1 MYNKVATMS
10 RVRAVLQNTVYQG
23 AARTIGVITGLI
35 TFALLTRYLGPERFG
50 AYSIALTYTG
60 VLAAI
65 AELGMPVL
73 FLKILSLHR
82 KSDEQAI
89 ANLTSLRIVASIIV
103 FAIGVGIALLLP
115 YGNDVKFGIAIASIG
130 FILLNF
136 TQYVGVIF
144 QERLKTH
151 LSGLADSV
159 GRLMVLAVTYIGLER
174 NAPLSWYFW
183 AFVIGSFVTFAG
195 TYVLSRKLYS
205 LKLRLRLRSW
215 GPLLRQALPLMLI
228 SLFSLVYF
236 KVDTLILSLLDTSYV
251 VGVYSAAYKYID
263 VFVTI
268 PAIFGALALPFF
280 TRSTENREEQR
291 FGRQFERSLRLI
303 LMSGGLLAAV
313 TFVEADRFITIF
325 SGTAYSESII
335 ILRILAVAILPL
347 FLGSLCSTAL
357 IARNKSYIVA
367 WIFGSTAI
375 ISLVLYVTA
384 IDRFSLYGAAVSTV
398 LVEAAIA
405 IATIAALVQSSIV
418 LIHWRI
424 ALGYIVSVLALGA
437 TLYAAHSLPMVVTI
451 ALGIA
456 VYALSLIAFRVVQR
470 HEISHVI
477 RGTKLRDHRPY

>member
-1 MYNKVATMS
+1 MS

-23 AARTIGVITGLI
+23 AARTVGVITGLI

-50 AYSIALTYTG
+50 DYSIALTYTG

-73 FLKILSLHR
+73 LLKILSLHR
-82 KSDEQAI
+82 RSDAAVI
-89 ANLTSLRIVASIIV
+89 ANLNSLRIFASLIV
-103 FAIGVGIALLLP
+103 FLAGVGLAQLLP
-115 YGNDVKFGIAIASIG
+115 YAQDVKLGIAIASIG
-130 FILLNF
+130 FIFLNF
-136 TQYVGVIF
+136 TQYIGVVF

-151 LSGLADSV
+151 LSGLADSI
-159 GRLMVLAVTYIGLER
+159 GRLLVLAATFIGLER

-183 AFVIGSFVTFAG
+183 AFVVGSLATFGG
-195 TYVLSRKLYS
+195 TYFLSRDLFSLK
-205 LKLRLRLRSW
+205 LKLRLRAW

-236 KVDTLILSLLDTSYV
+236 KVDTLILSLLDSSYV

-263 VFVTI
+263 VFITI

-280 TRSTENREEQR
+280 TRSTEHREEQR

-325 SGTAYSESII
+325 SGTAYAESII
-335 ILRILAVAILPL
+335 ILRILALAILPL

-367 WIFGSTAI
+367 WIFGSTAV
-375 ISLVLYVTA
+375 ISLVLYVAA

-398 LVEAAIA
+398 MVETAIA
-405 IATIAALVQSSIV
+405 VATITALLRSSIV
-418 LIHWRI
+418 LIHLRI
-424 ALGYIVSVLALGA
+424 VLGYISSVLVLGA
-437 TLYAAHSLPMVVTI
+437 TLYAAHSLPMVITI
-451 ALGIA
+451 AIGTL
-456 VYALSLIAFRVVQR
+456 VYVLLLIAFRVVQH

-477 RGTKLRDHRPY
+477 RGTRLQNHR